1 MKTSSYFSGK
11 VKENFEKF
19 FDKSVIN
26 RLSKSS
32 KFVLRRNSLI
42 TPFAFV
48 VGLIESCFTRS
59 NTYSCWASA
68 IGAITGKEVTKQA
81 LCKRMNERTEE
92 FASKLFS
99 HVLNSKLEVL
109 KKGRLFELF
118 GRVLLGDSTTLSLP
132 EVLAKDFPGN
142 VSRGKQKAVAR
153 LQCVINI
160 KSMKW
165 LHLSLKAFTDNDQ
178 SASSNVLSL
187 LKKGDLLIRDLGY
200 FVLKVLGGVIEKK
213 AFFISRLR
221 YGLTLYNQAGKEITW
236 KDLCKRKGFVD
247 TKILIGRKE
256 MLPVRI
262 IMIRLP
268 AKQAQERI
276 RKAKKDRDKRLN
288 HSEEYYLW
296 LQYNVFITNVEE
308 ETLSAKEMAEVYK
321 IRWQIE
327 ILFKSWK
334 SGGHLQTVLHEGCT
348 NIHRVKTTIYL
359 LLMFFCLIMQKVYVK
374 HYSSVEKVYG
384 KFLSLIKL
392 FGYACTNLM
401 KVIDASTSKLKQQ
414 LLKYCCYEQ
423 RNDRVNMAQ
432 LINAI

>member
-1 MKTSSYFSGK
+1 MKTSSYFSSK

-32 KFVLRRNSLI
+32 KFVSGRNSRI

-48 VGLIESCFTRS
+48 VGLIESCFTRC
-59 NTYSCWASA
+59 NTYSSWASA
-68 IGAITGKEVTKQA
+68 IGAITGKEVSKQA
-81 LCKRMNERTEE
+81 LFKRMNERTEV

-99 HVLNSKLEVL
+99 HVLNSRLEVL

-118 GRVLLGDSTTLSLP
+118 GRVMLGDSTTLSLP

-153 LQCVINI
+153 LQCVIDI

-165 LHLSLKAFTDNDQ
+165 VDLSLNAFTNNDQ
-178 SASSNVLSL
+178 SASADVLSL

-200 FVLKVLGGVIEKK
+200 FVLKVLGEIINKK

-221 YGLTLYNQAGKEITW
+221 YGLTLYNEAGKEITW
-236 KDLCKRKGFVD
+236 KDLSKRKRLVD
-247 TKILIGRKE
+247 RKIIIGRKE

-262 IMIRLP
+262 IMIALP
-268 AKQAQERI
+268 AKQAEERI

-288 HSEEYYLW
+288 HSDEYYQW
-296 LQYNVFITNVEE
+296 LRYNVFITNVQE
-308 ETLSAKEMAEVYK
+308 ETLCAKQIAEVYK

-359 LLMFFCLIMQKVYVK
+359 LLMFFCLVMQKVYLK
-374 HYSSVEKVYG
+374 HYRTIDQELG
-384 KFLSLIKL
+384 KYISLIKVL
-392 FGYACTNLM
+392 AYVCTNLM
-401 KVIDASTSKLKQQ
+401 KVLNASSRKLKEQ
-414 LLKYCCYEQ
+414 LTKYCCYEQ
-423 RNDRVNMAQ
+423 RYDRVNMAQ
-432 LINAI
+432 FIKEI